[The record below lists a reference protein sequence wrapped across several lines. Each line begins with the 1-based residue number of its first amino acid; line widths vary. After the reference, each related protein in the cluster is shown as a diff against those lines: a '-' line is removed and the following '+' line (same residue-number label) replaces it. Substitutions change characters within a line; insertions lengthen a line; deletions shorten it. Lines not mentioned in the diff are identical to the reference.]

1 MGYSDQAKT
10 SEAILEADNSL
21 ILGAPGSGKTTMLSF
36 VTKRLED
43 QGFKPEQI
51 LTVVPTRAAAT
62 SLRDQLAIDSD
73 QVALSPRAR
82 SITSLAFEILRA
94 EQPEIQLISGARQQ
108 VLIAELVA
116 QAQADRGAS
125 AWGFDSMTSSLAGF
139 HNEIRDLFAV
149 LTENQ
154 LSLEALAELQTRWPG
169 AKWQVALDLLPKY
182 LAVLEA
188 ANQVDPSQLITRAT
202 GALAGYSPPRI
213 VLVDDAQ
220 DLSNA
225 GIKFLLQLSENSRLV
240 VFGDPDSA
248 SLGFRSMWR
257 QFP

>member
-1 MGYSDQAKT
+1 MIAG
-10 SEAILEADNSL
+10 
-21 ILGAPGSGKTTMLSF
+21 LGS
-36 VTKRLED
+36 
-43 QGFKPEQI
+43 
-51 LTVVPTRAAAT
+51 
-62 SLRDQLAIDSD
+62 
-73 QVALSPRAR
+73 
-82 SITSLAFEILRA
+82 
-94 EQPEIQLISGARQQ
+94 
-108 VLIAELVA
+108 

-125 AWGFDSMTSSLAGF
+125 AWGFDSITSSLAGF

-213 VLVDDAQ
+213 VPSL
-220 DLSNA
+220 A
-225 GIKFLLQLSENSRLV
+225 GSHISPTHRATITYTN
-240 VFGDPDSA
+240 
-248 SLGFRSMWR
+248 
-257 QFP
+257 